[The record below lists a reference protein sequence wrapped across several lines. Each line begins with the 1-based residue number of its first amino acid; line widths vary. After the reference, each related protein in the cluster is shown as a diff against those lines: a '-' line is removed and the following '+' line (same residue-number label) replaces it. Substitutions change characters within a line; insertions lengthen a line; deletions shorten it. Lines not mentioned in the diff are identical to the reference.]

1 MCYRQRGPSNMTE
14 IEHAT
19 VIAVA
24 QFNSFFRCIL
34 CRDGQVL
41 PIGDSA
47 YGRCSDCST
56 AVKLDRCFR
65 QTSALLTIH
74 SSDNAHPLKLLA
86 VDEQLTKIAGLPLEQ
101 VTDIALMPE
110 NTEFQI
116 KYNVTKQIIDVDKY
130 Q

>member
-1 MCYRQRGPSNMTE
+1 M
-14 IEHAT
+14 
-19 VIAVA
+19 
-24 QFNSFFRCIL
+24 
-34 CRDGQVL
+34 
-41 PIGDSA
+41 
-47 YGRCSDCST
+47 
-56 AVKLDRCFR
+56 KLDRCFR

-116 KYNVTKQIIDVDKY
+116 KYNNVTKQIIDIDKY